1 MVISW
6 STLCATDHARSSGT
20 IVGSS
25 TCDNVGWPMGLCE
38 SALMIRWAV
47 EVSSPIRYPYDGF
60 SIKIKDGGIKRS
72 FVGRIQ

>member
-1 MVISW
+1 
-6 STLCATDHARSSGT
+6 
-20 IVGSS
+20 
-25 TCDNVGWPMGLCE
+25 MGLCE
-38 SALMIRWAV
+38 SALIIRWAV